1 MQADMAGATVGT
13 MQPSNAHHDTHHDA
27 RRDAHLTPE
36 RLAAF
41 DDAPFTVEEHAHLAT
56 CAMCRAEQQAVAAVV
71 AMAGALGREAPGAET
86 PRLVEFEAIMAGLTG
101 TVRGV
106 TASAPTS
113 MASGVAVGVAAA
125 TTPVL
130 TTPALSTPVHGG
142 RPAGQ
147 RTRWS
152 FTPILRQAA
161 AALLLLGGGAVLGR
175 LSATAETG
183 AGPMADRPFAVA
195 SFGDASFANV
205 DDATAVLNQ
214 AQRDY
219 ERASLWL
226 ASNDNTVRDPE
237 VYRARLAALD
247 QMMEASRIALRDA
260 PQDPVLNHYYLT
272 AYSAREATLQALGGA
287 LPVDK
292 TIERY

>member
-1 MQADMAGATVGT
+1 MQADTAGATVGT
-13 MQPSNAHHDTHHDA
+13 MQPSDTHHDA
-27 RRDAHLTPE
+27 HHDAHLTPE

-41 DDAPFTVEEHAHLAT
+41 DDAPFTVEEHAHLAA
-56 CAMCRAEQQAVAAVV
+56 CGMCRAEQQAIATVV
-71 AMAGALGREAPGAET
+71 AMAGALGREVPVAAT
-86 PRLVEFEAIMAGLTG
+86 PRLVEFEAIMAGLEG
-101 TVRGV
+101 TARGV
-106 TASAPTS
+106 IAAAPIEVAPAAVAPT
-113 MASGVAVGVAAA
+113 AAA
-125 TTPVL
+125 PTTAAPG
-130 TTPALSTPVHGG
+130 TPARGS

-147 RTRWS
+147 GTRRA
-152 FTPILRQAA
+152 FAPMLRQAA

-175 LSATAETG
+175 LSAVAETG
-183 AGPMADRPFAVA
+183 AGPVADRPFA
-195 SFGDASFANV
+195 DASFANV

-247 QMMEASRIALRDA
+247 QMMEASRIALREA